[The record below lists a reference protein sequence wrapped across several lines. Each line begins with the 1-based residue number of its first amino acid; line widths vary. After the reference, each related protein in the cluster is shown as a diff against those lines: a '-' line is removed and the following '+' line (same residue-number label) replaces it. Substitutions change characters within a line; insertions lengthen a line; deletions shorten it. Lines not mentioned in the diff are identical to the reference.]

1 MGVTPSGA
9 LPDLRD
15 GVKVWVGGIVVSR
28 QRPPT
33 AGGTAF
39 LALEDAGGLIDVV
52 LRPEVYEESRRALK
66 SPFVVV
72 EGRLQRRGQAIS
84 VLARRVISLEVEVD

>member
-1 MGVTPSGA
+1 MGVTPSRA

-15 GVKVWVGGIVVSR
+15 GCKVWVGGVLVSA

-33 AGGTAF
+33 AKGTAF
-39 LALEDAGGLIDVV
+39 LALEDEQGLINVV
-52 LRPEVYEESRRALK
+52 LRPEVYEASRKALK

-72 EGRLQRRGQAIS
+72 EGQLQKRGQATSIM
-84 VLARRVISLEVEVD
+84 ARKVIPLEME